1 MGVARRVLVGA
12 ASLALTASAIGL
24 SWFDGAPAQAA
35 VAAAPPGSLGFD
47 ISYPQCKSALPRG
60 GDFGIVGVN
69 GGLAFAANP
78 CLAAQFAGMS
88 DSAYPTGL
96 YINTGN
102 PGAAGKHNPR
112 NGTGSPARCTDN
124 SDGTDIGCA
133 YDYGWMAAADSV
145 SIAKAAG
152 VPIDGRTWWL
162 DVERENSW
170 SADPIANAA
179 DLQGAAD
186 ALHSL
191 GVSEVGIY
199 TTRTSWNE
207 ITAGYSVTTASAYR
221 VAWQALF
228 TPKLPLETLPLWI
241 PTGSSKVPTACPA
254 SLTGGPVRMA
264 QYLQNGYDANLVCGG
279 VVEASV
285 PTLSKPG
292 KPRGTEAHMAHAKG
306 IKLTWKAPSSNG
318 GAVVTKYRVYRGTSK
333 AKQSS
338 YRTVSC
344 AKAGCSWT
352 DTKAKHHQ
360 RYYYRV
366 AAVNTVGTGAKTG
379 RVDAKGR

>member
-1 MGVARRVLVGA
+1 
-12 ASLALTASAIGL
+12 
-24 SWFDGAPAQAA
+24 
-35 VAAAPPGSLGFD
+35 
-47 ISYPQCKSALPRG
+47 
-60 GDFGIVGVN
+60 
-69 GGLAFAANP
+69 
-78 CLAAQFAGMS
+78 
-88 DSAYPTGL
+88 
-96 YINTGN
+96 
-102 PGAAGKHNPR
+102 
-112 NGTGSPARCTDN
+112 
-124 SDGTDIGCA
+124 
-133 YDYGWMAAADSV
+133 
-145 SIAKAAG
+145 
-152 VPIDGRTWWL
+152 
-162 DVERENSW
+162 
-170 SADPIANAA
+170 
-179 DLQGAAD
+179 
-186 ALHSL
+186 
-191 GVSEVGIY
+191 
-199 TTRTSWNE
+199 
-207 ITAGYSVTTASAYR
+207 
-221 VAWQALF
+221 
-228 TPKLPLETLPLWI
+228 
-241 PTGSSKVPTACPA
+241 VPTACPA